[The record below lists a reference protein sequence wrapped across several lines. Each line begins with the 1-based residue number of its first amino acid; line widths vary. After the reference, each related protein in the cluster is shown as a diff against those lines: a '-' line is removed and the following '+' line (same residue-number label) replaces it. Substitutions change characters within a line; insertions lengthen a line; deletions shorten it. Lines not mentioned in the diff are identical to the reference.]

1 MKRICVYCGSALG
14 CDPDLAETASA
25 FGRLLGQRGL
35 GLVYGGGNTGL
46 MGRLADAALA
56 AGAEVIGVMP
66 RHMLAREVGHGG
78 LTRLIEVEDMHERK
92 RTMAELADA
101 FVALPGGI
109 GTLEELFEIFTWRQ
123 LDLHAK
129 PVGLLN
135 AHGFYDHLL
144 QFMAH
149 VVGSGFLRPEQW
161 SALHVAADPVDLL
174 GLLRHRG
181 AR

>member
-14 CDPDLAETASA
+14 RDPNQAETASA
-25 FGRLLGQRGL
+25 FGQLLGRRGI

-56 AGAEVIGVMP
+56 AGSDVIGVMP
-66 RHMLAREVGHGG
+66 RHMLEREVGHRG
-78 LTRLIEVEDMHERK
+78 LTRLIEVADMHERK

-123 LDLHAK
+123 LALHAK
-129 PVGLLN
+129 LVGLLN
-135 AHGFYDHLL
+135 TAGFYDHLL
-144 QFMAH
+144 QFLDH
-149 VVGSGFLRPEQW
+149 VVEAGFLRREQLNALTVASTPE
-161 SALHVAADPVDLL
+161 ALLKKL
-174 GLLRHRG
+174 GL
-181 AR
+181 

>member
-123 LDLHAK
+123 LNLHVK

-144 QFMAH
+144 QFMEH
-149 VVGSGFLRPEQW
+149 VVGSGFLRREQLN
-161 SALHVAADPVDLL
+161 AMTVAVTAGDLL
-174 GLLRHRG
+174 NKLGL
-181 AR
+181 

>member
-1 MKRICVYCGSALG
+1 M
-14 CDPDLAETASA
+14 AETASA

-56 AGAEVIGVMP
+56 AGAEVIGVLP

-78 LTRLIEVEDMHERK
+78 LTRLIEVVDMHERK

-101 FVALPGGI
+101 FVALPGGV

-144 QFMAH
+144 QFMEQ
-149 VVGSGFLRPEQW
+149 VVGSGFLRREQLHAMKVEATPG
-161 SALHVAADPVDLL
+161 ALLEGL
-174 GLLRHRG
+174 GL
-181 AR
+181 

>member
-14 CDPDLAETASA
+14 RDPNQAETASA
-25 FGRLLGQRGL
+25 FGQLLGRRGI

-56 AGAEVIGVMP
+56 AGLEVIGVMP
-66 RHMLAREVGHGG
+66 RHMLEREVGHRG
-78 LTRLIEVEDMHERK
+78 LTRLIEVADMHERK

-123 LDLHAK
+123 LALHAK

-135 AHGFYDHLL
+135 AFGFYDHLIA
-144 QFMAH
+144 FNHRMIDVGFIRPAH
-149 VVGSGFLRPEQW
+149 QGR
-161 SALHVAADPVDLL
+161 
-174 GLLRHRG
+174 RG
-181 AR
+181 VRGCSRARVSRGTKP

>member
-14 CDPDLAETASA
+14 CDPRLAEAASA

-56 AGAEVIGVMP
+56 AGAEVIGVIP

-78 LTRLIEVEDMHERK
+78 LTRLIEVDDMHERK

-123 LDLHAK
+123 LNLHAK

-144 QFMAH
+144 QFLEH
-149 VVGSGFLRPEQW
+149 VVESGFLRREQLHAMTVASTPE
-161 SALHVAADPVDLL
+161 
-174 GLLRHRG
+174 GLLNG
-181 AR
+181 LGV